1 MANDVIDPKRVEQLG
16 PAEKIIDTVTRFT
29 DHLVHNRPGF
39 VVPKRDAA
47 IGVSWTQATW
57 RLQEDGT
64 KKVFVLTKEGKKTV
78 EKEVGVLGADYKV
91 QAAGRVVGEFRDP
104 GLFPE
109 VAVYLYRQIA
119 NVFKMD
125 NEFAAKWA
133 SWAFGQDR
141 RDLKTILAAFMLVQ
155 NRRGDPVMDDGK
167 VLFADE
173 DYRAVGEA
181 MFLLMHKDAL
191 NPRQVKLIGE
201 ILRLPGIMAINR
213 ELGFAQSAKNPQM
226 HRYVKG
232 VHKWLAHREAN
243 PKLLKGLVKAGF
255 SRTVR
260 ELAQATHY
268 KPATEAFYATLRWKQ
283 KQASLGHRK
292 IGLAMEL
299 VQAATWEGKTEA
311 EICQEIVDNKMK
323 WKVIAGRIPSSI
335 GLTRAIVAATVQA
348 GGLSDRDLIILTPT
362 LEELG
367 LLSVEPVA
375 SAWKAACQTANDQR
389 AANVAR
395 NVKDEKVQEA
405 LQGAADVAAAKAM
418 EKVTKDLRIYVFIDK
433 SSSMNHA
440 IEAAKRCLSKFV
452 GAFPLDRCHVAV
464 FNTVGTE
471 LKIQAAR
478 SVAVEQAFRGHMASG
493 GTAYF
498 EGVRALQHHKPKDTE
513 DTLFIFA
520 GDQEGEMPNDLAK
533 VVTASGLRPS
543 AFAMLM
549 FGTNGRTVQDAAA
562 ILKIPFFKIEESLFD
577 DPYAV
582 TQTLSHLIASTP
594 VGVNRPATA
603 PVAPRV
609 TLVETILKTP
619 LLQKPLGF

>member
-1 MANDVIDPKRVEQLG
+1 MADVIDPKRIEALG
-16 PAEKIIDTVTRFT
+16 PAEQIIDTVTRFT

-39 VVPKRDAA
+39 VIPSPRSA

-57 RLQEDGT
+57 RIQPDGT
-64 KKVFVLTKEGKKTV
+64 KKVFTLTKEGKKTV
-78 EKEVGVLGADYKV
+78 EKEVGLLGEDYKV
-91 QAAGRVVGEFRDP
+91 RAGGKIVGEFRNP

-109 VAVYLYRQIA
+109 VAVYLYRQVA
-119 NVFKMD
+119 AVFKMD

-155 NRRGDPVMDDGK
+155 SRKGDPIVERGE
-167 VLFADE
+167 VLFLDE

-191 NPRQVKLIGE
+191 NPRQLALIGDV
-201 ILRLPGIMAINR
+201 LRLPGIMAINR
-213 ELGFAQSAKNPQM
+213 ELGFAKSAKNPQM

-255 SRTVR
+255 TRTVR
-260 ELAQATHY
+260 ELAQSTHY
-268 KPATEAFYATLRWKQ
+268 KPSTEAFYATLRWKQ
-283 KQASLGHRK
+283 KQAPLGHRK

-299 VQAATWEGKTEA
+299 IQAATWEGKTEA
-311 EICQEIVDNKMK
+311 EICQEIIDNKMK
-323 WKVIAGRIPSSI
+323 WKVISGRLPSSL
-335 GLTRAIVAATVQA
+335 GVTRAIMAATVQA
-348 GGLSDRDLIILTPT
+348 GGLSHQDLLILTPT

-367 LLSVEPVA
+367 LLAVEPVA
-375 SAWKAACQTANDQR
+375 SAWKAACQNANDQR

-395 NVKDEKVQEA
+395 NVQSEKVKEA
-405 LQGAADVAAAKAM
+405 LLEAADTATAKAM
-418 EKVTKDLRIYVFIDK
+418 EKATKDLRIYVFIDK
-433 SSSMNHA
+433 SGSMEKT

-478 SVAVEQAFRGHMASG
+478 SVAVEHAFKGHAAAG
-493 GTAYF
+493 GTSYS

-513 DTLFIFA
+513 DSLFIFA
-520 GDQEGEMPNDLAK
+520 GDQEGEGGGDLAR
-533 VVTASGLRPS
+533 VVTASGLRPA

-549 FGTNGRTVQDAAA
+549 FGNYGRTVQDAAA
-562 ILKIPFFKIEESLFD
+562 ALKIPFFKIEESLFD

-582 TQTLSHLIASTP
+582 PQTLAHLIASTP
-594 VGVNRPATA
+594 VGAGRPVA